1 MSQLQGMQ
9 GMQGMQGISAAGTLS
24 PGADP
29 AFCVGLMTSRE
40 ALMQPHGDEAGAFVP
55 LRPLW
60 GASSTNMPSMD
71 NSEHLLKRWSSDIRH
86 ENLLAELIEPLRMV
100 VNAKDQRVQV
110 FHLET
115 NIASLQHEK
124 NFTGTAH
131 CLYTLQRPKRQDFE
145 LQLPAVNRWAELRP
159 ERAQEIITQIG
170 IPMQYWSS
178 ILDLN
183 PTNHPWTLQLLS
195 LTLACA
201 SYLNQPSKHHLACP
215 RPVDYSPGIQPI
227 INARRFAA
235 FPSGHATE
243 AFVVARMLQM
253 VTGQERTDKTGK
265 PTAVETQLQRL
276 AARISNNRVI
286 AGVHFPI
293 DATSGRMVAETLC
306 EYIQH
311 RCADTDALKVQ
322 TKYIPRHFHGQA
334 LQAAYV
340 EKPFDR
346 SERFTGSTHF
356 SSDHDVVISNLN
368 RTQVLSG
375 KTHGGLLPTLWALA
389 RQEWQ

>member
-1 MSQLQGMQ
+1 
-9 GMQGMQGISAAGTLS
+9 
-24 PGADP
+24 
-29 AFCVGLMTSRE
+29 
-40 ALMQPHGDEAGAFVP
+40 
-55 LRPLW
+55 
-60 GASSTNMPSMD
+60 
-71 NSEHLLKRWSSDIRH
+71 
-86 ENLLAELIEPLRMV
+86 
-100 VNAKDQRVQV
+100 
-110 FHLET
+110 
-115 NIASLQHEK
+115 
-124 NFTGTAH
+124 
-131 CLYTLQRPKRQDFE
+131 
-145 LQLPAVNRWAELRP
+145 
-159 ERAQEIITQIG
+159 
-170 IPMQYWSS
+170 
-178 ILDLN
+178 
-183 PTNHPWTLQLLS
+183 
-195 LTLACA
+195 
-201 SYLNQPSKHHLACP
+201 
-215 RPVDYSPGIQPI
+215 
-227 INARRFAA
+227 
-235 FPSGHATE
+235 
-243 AFVVARMLQM
+243 
-253 VTGQERTDKTGK
+253 
-265 PTAVETQLQRL
+265 L